1 MDVPARGEMLQNR
14 SAVVADGSNSVSA
27 PRQCL
32 PVLFQLDE
40 LGLAVGSPVG
50 GPVEQQKC
58 ALGAFDGIER
68 VPLVRLIG
76 RFKTRNV
83 CADRESVIPWTR
95 ECARS
100 QENRQQPTI
109 RWRHY

>member
-1 MDVPARGEMLQNR
+1 MDVPAGGEMLQDW
-14 SAVVADGSNSVSA
+14 SAVVADRSDSVST
-27 PRQCL
+27 PRERF

-50 GPVEQQKC
+50 GAMEQQKC

-76 RFKTRNV
+76 RFKTRNA
-83 CADRESVIPWTR
+83 CADWESIGPWAS
-95 ECARS
+95 ECAHS
-100 QENRQQPTI
+100 QEGRQQQTI
-109 RWRHY
+109 RSRHC